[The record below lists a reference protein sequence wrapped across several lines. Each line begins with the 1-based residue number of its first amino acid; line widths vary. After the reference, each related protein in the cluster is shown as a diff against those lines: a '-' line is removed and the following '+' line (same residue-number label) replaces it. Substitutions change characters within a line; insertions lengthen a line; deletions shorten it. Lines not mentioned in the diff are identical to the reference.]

1 MSHLCQQL
9 VQASLYLQLQ
19 GMSQEHYSQLH
30 HFSLKGRE
38 VTFTSTLRYFG
49 TSKNLRQNNIA
60 FAERCKYV
68 ESEHRRTGE
77 SFAVLIEQ
85 ALQRFPL

>member
-1 MSHLCQQL
+1 MDRL
-9 VQASLYLQLQ
+9 VQASLYLQSQ

-38 VTFTSTLRYFG
+38 VTFSSTLRYFG
-49 TSKNLRQNNIA
+49 TSKNLRHNNIA

-68 ESEHRRTGE
+68 ESEHRRTGG
-77 SFAVLIEQ
+77 SFPVLIEQ